1 MADRWNVQKRLQ
13 VARGKLR
20 QYEGRV
26 KELEGRLKVLRG
38 HAEEATGAARL
49 RLRRAERDVRGAID
63 TTIKRLNV
71 VLDTV
76 EPRARRALAQTQ
88 TLARGVRAG
97 VRAGAAK
104 YRESGKKKR

>member
-1 MADRWNVQKRLQ
+1 MADRWDVGKRLQ
-13 VARGKLR
+13 IARGKLR

-38 HAEEATGAARL
+38 QAEEATGTARV

-63 TTIKRLNV
+63 TTMKRLNV

-76 EPRARRALAQTQ
+76 EPHARRALAQTQ
-88 TLARGVRAG
+88 ALARGVRAG

-104 YRESGKKKR
+104 YRETGKKK